1 MKFKTVMVYNSHERA
16 KALSD
21 ELTKKG
27 FEVRLLDNSDKFES
41 DAAITEQ
48 LVVELQ
54 VEKNQVNKVN
64 DFLENFTPN
73 TPYYKKFKRFVSAIT
88 YGIIVA
94 AISYTAYFLYKLL
107 NYYW

>member
-1 MKFKTVMVYNSHERA
+1 MKFKTVMVYNSYEEA

-21 ELTKKG
+21 ELTQGG
-27 FEVRLLDNSDKFES
+27 FEVRLLDNSDKFKS
-41 DAAITEQ
+41 DENIADQ

-54 VEKNQVNKVN
+54 VEENQVNNVN
-64 DFLENFTPN
+64 DFLEEFKRN
-73 TPYYKKFKRFVSAIT
+73 TPYYRKFKRFVSAIT
-88 YGIIVA
+88 YGIIVG